1 MKDEVLIPGYTDL
14 KPIGRGGSA
23 MVFSARQ
30 PQLERNVA
38 IKVLR
43 SASLD
48 ENSRRLFDAERRA
61 LGRLSDHASIVTV
74 FDSGFTTNDEPYLVM
89 QLCAG
94 GSLSSLVRQNGP
106 LSIEE
111 AMRVGLKISQALE
124 FAHRLGTLHRDVKP
138 ENILISDLGEP
149 LLSDFGIA
157 AVLENGA
164 ATSDGA
170 MSPHYVAPEE
180 FSGGRQSASTDLYS
194 LGSTLF
200 FLLTGRAPH
209 QTNASERLSQAE
221 VFSRVSNPTY
231 PIDLPRSVDAPPQC
245 RRAIQ
250 SILVKDRQRRLQDA
264 SMSVALFT
272 AGETELETSGRR
284 ILLPVVQRQTGNE
297 PVSIIEADPDV
308 TVAQSKGT
316 GAAQKSGA
324 SGQPAGSQSIRE
336 RKTGSSF
343 SERDEWDRS
352 PSDSLSNS
360 GSFSDSNR
368 VRRATAQPSRPP
380 LSPSSF
386 DAAPD
391 TDPTVV
397 ALAGSKVNVD
407 GSPLGTD
414 PLGAS
419 GSNLVREPRSKAPIL
434 VGIGL
439 VAAALGGLLF
449 VVKPTTEPQT
459 SDATETR
466 APELL
471 PVAVATPI
479 EVQAK
484 AIGTTGVEVS
494 WSAVGQPGIQ
504 YEVAMR
510 RNNET
515 VEVKSGAQPPFVF
528 EGLDLSSGALC
539 FEVSAVETSTNFLA
553 SAKEVCVAAPPTTL
567 AQSVAGS

>member
-14 KPIGRGGSA
+14 RPIGRGGSA

-111 AMRVGLKISQALE
+111 AIRVGLKISQALE

-209 QTNASERLSQAE
+209 QTSASERLSQAE
-221 VFSRVSNPTY
+221 VFSRVSNPNY
-231 PIDLPRSVDAPPQC
+231 SIELPRSVDAPPQC

-250 SILVKDRQRRLQDA
+250 SILVKDQQRRLQDA
-264 SMSVALFT
+264 SMAVALFT
-272 AGETELETSGRR
+272 AGEAELETSGRR
-284 ILLPVVQRQTGNE
+284 ILLPVGQRQTGSENVSARE
-297 PVSIIEADPDV
+297 PDPDV
-308 TVAQSKGT
+308 TVARRKST
-316 GAAQKSGA
+316 WAAPNSVIPK
-324 SGQPAGSQSIRE
+324 QPSDSVSISE
-336 RKTGSSF
+336 RKTGSPLPA
-343 SERDEWDRS
+343 RDEWDWL
-352 PSDSLSNS
+352 SDSSSDS

-368 VRRATAQPSRPP
+368 VRRATAQPSRP
-380 LSPSSF
+380 SSSSSTF
-386 DAAPD
+386 DVAAD

-397 ALAGSKVNVD
+397 AVAGRPKVDVD
-407 GSPLGTD
+407 RAAPDAD
-414 PLGAS
+414 PLGAL
-419 GSNLVREPRSKAPIL
+419 GSTLVRQPRSKAPIF

-449 VVKPTTEPQT
+449 IVKPTTEPKT
-459 SDATETR
+459 SDPTETR

-479 EVQAK
+479 DVQAK
-484 AIGTTGVEVS
+484 AMGTTGVEVS
-494 WSAVGQPGIQ
+494 WSAAGQPGIQ

-567 AQSVAGS
+567 AQSVVGS